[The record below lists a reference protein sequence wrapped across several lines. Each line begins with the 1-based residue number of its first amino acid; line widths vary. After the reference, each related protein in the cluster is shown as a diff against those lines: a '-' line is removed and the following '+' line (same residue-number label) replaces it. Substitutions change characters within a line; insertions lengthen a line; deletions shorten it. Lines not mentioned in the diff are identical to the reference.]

1 MRKRGRSTHN
11 HAIHGDRHPL
21 EMPGREL
28 LSRTEAMRAV
38 GEVLYAV
45 RCDGLVKIGHTS
57 NLAGRFKDLRAV
69 EVLALWPGATYDDEQ
84 ELHRQLADHLHHG
97 REWYYPTPGV
107 FAVVN
112 DLRERLG
119 QAPLVA

>member
-1 MRKRGRSTHN
+1 MRKRGRHTHV
-11 HAIHGDRHPL
+11 HPL
-21 EMPGREL
+21 GSELTPG
-28 LSRTEAMRAV
+28 
-38 GEVLYAV
+38 
-45 RCDGLVKIGHTS
+45 
-57 NLAGRFKDLRAV
+57 
-69 EVLALWPGATYDDEQ
+69 TYEDEQ

-112 DLRERLG
+112 DLRARLG